1 MTTLKL
7 ENGRVS
13 LDRSPDAYY
22 VLQYA
27 VIDLNSEVGSDPLV
41 IHFLADHDL
50 SAEELKQVVYKDYPD
65 IYDKV
70 IDEGS
75 YYICAVYVEEA

>member
-7 ENGRVS
+7 KDGRIS

-27 VIDLNSEVGSDPLV
+27 VIDLHSEVGSDPLV

-50 SAEELKQVVYKDYPD
+50 SAEELKQVVYRDYPD
-65 IYDKV
+65 MYDRV

-75 YYICAVYVEEA
+75 YYICSVYVEEA